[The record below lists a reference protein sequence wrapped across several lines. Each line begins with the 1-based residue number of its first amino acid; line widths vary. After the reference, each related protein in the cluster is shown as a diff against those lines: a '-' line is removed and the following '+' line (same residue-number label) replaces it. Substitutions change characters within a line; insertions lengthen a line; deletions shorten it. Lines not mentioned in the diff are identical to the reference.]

1 MDIQPLDFLASPTSL
16 AAHLLDSEE
25 FLAWVSGSVC
35 AHVGHQQGTTSEQQP
50 PPFQPPI
57 CQGEPA
63 HSTLTQAESQA
74 LSQILWGVMGCHG
87 VEG

>member
-63 HSTLTQAESQA
+63 HSTLKLKAKPLVRFYGVS
-74 LSQILWGVMGCHG
+74 WGVMG
-87 VEG
+87 